1 MEAVIVS
8 ATIASVIL
16 SFGNDKEVRTAKLVV
31 VTEVAT
37 VLVKL
42 VLVVKVIAPLLNA
55 ISGVPVTEELL
66 L

>member
-1 MEAVIVS
+1 MVS
-8 ATIASVIL
+8 ATMASVIL

>member
-1 MEAVIVS
+1 M
-8 ATIASVIL
+8 ASVIL